1 MLNISDGGF
10 PDSHKGGTI
19 TQAIFD
25 RYHNELYP
33 GVTKFREEYVIPYSK
48 DQGFLHLNW
57 GLRLHSSN
65 PKADLL
71 SMNNANFQ
79 GYSNLTLIGATKFR
93 RKYLED
99 GNKHNILGL
108 NIIHDALY
116 YELDDTPEAIKYV
129 NDTLIKELIP
139 DFLQDQTVHLRAE
152 VDFGYNQSDMLTI
165 PNNAEMDV
173 ILEKLQTLK
182 DS

>member
-1 MLNISDGGF
+1 MNISDGGF
-10 PDSHKGGTI
+10 PDSHKGGSI
-19 TQAIFD
+19 TQEIFD

-57 GLRLHSSN
+57 GLRLNSSN

-139 DFLQDQTVHLRAE
+139 DFLQNQTVHLRAE
-152 VDFGYNQSDMLTI
+152 VDFGYSQADMLTI

-182 DS
+182 D

>member
-1 MLNISDGGF
+1 MLNTSDGGF

-25 RYHNELYP
+25 RYHKELYP
-33 GVTKFREEYVIPYSK
+33 GVTKFREDYVIPASNEQK
-48 DQGFLHLNW
+48 FLHLNW
-57 GLRLHSSN
+57 GLRLYSSN
-65 PKADLL
+65 PKSDLL

-79 GYSNLTLIGATKFR
+79 GYSCLTLIAAIKFR
-93 RKYLED
+93 DLYLSQ
-99 GNKHNILGL
+99 GNPHNILGL

-139 DFLQDQTVHLRAE
+139 DFLKNQTVHLRAE
-152 VDFGYNQSDMLTI
+152 VDFGYNQADMVTI